1 MGLFTRAERSYPN
14 GTIRVSDEGLRAR
27 LGFIGLNEVDL
38 GVVQAWGEVCRNALP
53 AVTKAFYAA
62 VTGTAATRRVLE
74 KHTTA
79 AKQRPVMAR
88 YLATLFDGRI
98 DDAWIQL
105 RLHVGKRHDQID
117 LDCMF
122 YFGGYERVRAG
133 FAAAV
138 KEGGA
143 TPNELARFC
152 DALGRLLFAD
162 AAITLNA
169 LMESRAVKL
178 ARSERLE
185 RERFGLFIAAVKQ
198 TVGEMAGG
206 DLTARIASSDD
217 ANFEQVASLFN
228 GAIRDIGSAMA
239 QVTEAAAQIAKASH
253 EVTAGSQSSAQDT
266 SKQATTLATISG
278 SLEEIT
284 GASRLTASNASE
296 GRKRVERA
304 VDDAT
309 EGLSAM
315 TSLADTIGRI
325 KESSDQTARI
335 VKTIDE
341 IAFQTNLLA
350 LNAAVEAARAGDAG
364 RGFAVVAEEVRSL
377 AIRSAEAA
385 KTTSRMISDAQL
397 SADAGVSAEKEV
409 SSKLTAICAGVQSV
423 RELIEAISQ
432 AATSQTRSVE
442 AILTSVGDIASSSQH
457 AASAAEQSASAAE
470 ELSGQAAALRETVAR
485 FRVPRSGN
493 KLLQLKHHPS
503 QQARVA

>member
-1 MGLFTRAERSYPN
+1 MGLFSRAPRSYPI

-27 LGFIGLNEVDL
+27 LSFIGLNAADL
-38 GVVQAWGEVCRNALP
+38 GVVQAWGEVCRKALP
-53 AVTKAFYAA
+53 AVSQAFYSA
-62 VTGTAATRRVLE
+62 VLGTGATRKVLE
-74 KHTTA
+74 KHTTV
-79 AKQRPVMAR
+79 AKQKPVIER
-88 YLATLFDGRI
+88 YLGTLFDGCI

-105 RLHVGKRHDQID
+105 RLQVGKRHDEID

-133 FAAAV
+133 FTEAVNAA
-138 KEGGA
+138 GA
-143 TPNELARFC
+143 TPEELTLFRE
-152 DALGRLLFAD
+152 ALGRLLFAD
-162 AAITLNA
+162 AAMTLNA

-178 ARSERLE
+178 ARAERSE
-185 RERFGLFIAAVKQ
+185 RERFGIFLGAVKQ
-198 TVGEMAGG
+198 TVGDIAGG
-206 DLTARIASSDD
+206 DLTARIASSED

-228 GAIRDIGSAMA
+228 GAIREIGSAMG

-266 SKQATTLATISG
+266 SQQAATLATISS

-284 GASRLTASNASE
+284 GASRQTASNASE
-296 GRKRVERA
+296 GRTRVERA

-309 EGLSAM
+309 AGLSAM
-315 TSLADTIGRI
+315 ASLAETIGRI

-385 KTTSRMISDAQL
+385 KTTSRMISEAQL

-409 SSKLTAICAGVQSV
+409 SSKLTAICAGVQAV

-432 AATSQTRSVE
+432 AATSQTKSVE
-442 AILTSVGDIASSSQH
+442 AILTSVGDIASSSQN
-457 AASAAEQSASAAE
+457 AASAAQESASAAE
-470 ELSGQAAALRETVAR
+470 ELSGQAVALRETVAR
-485 FRVPRSGN
+485 FRVPRSGS
-493 KLLQLKHHPS
+493 KLLLVNRGSRQE
-503 QQARVA
+503 ARVA